1 MVSCRSTKG
10 ASKARRDH
18 INAEIRKMRELL
30 PIPAEEQ
37 ERLSYLHTM
46 SIICTFIRKTIL
58 LSGDGGRGDE
68 APLPLYEDWLQALP
82 GFIVAVDKEGKLVY
96 VSENVSQYLG
106 FSMVDVLQ
114 SDSLYELMD
123 PDDVDSV
130 KYSLEEESGA
140 AERSFVC
147 RMNTSKAFR
156 LQYGGSCPLLV
167 QGWFQDPQHCLFVA
181 LCSPTVD
188 RLTDSERLSFRAHFQ
203 SVHRADMSYTHTD
216 HSVALFL
223 GYEAEELIGRSWY
236 SMLHP
241 DDLSLS
247 ASAHTHLIQQ
257 SGDAEVEL
265 VFRVQTKGHSWV
277 WLYTCA
283 SKSLQKQE
291 ITCTNYIIS
300 KPEAEYIR
308 QKLCSRSSSPLPLST
323 PISQMPWGPGP
334 YTSPKRQAENS
345 EQRAAPRKKTRRLSE
360 SPVSS
365 YCVTTSTSTNGH
377 SRDVSA
383 DQALFS
389 TPPYSPASSLSDDC
403 SLDASQDMM
412 YSLTKTT
419 ASPSSSYSP
428 STSSSS
434 TLSFQLQPFLQSSF
448 RVVPCPLT
456 PPPYSYPDAQAAA
469 SLSPNYQP
477 VEDCGGSTDSVL
489 HFEDFGLLSELN
501 SSEGEVFQTPED
513 SGSISPAE
521 LLTIDPSPISNSST
535 LSPQEQ
541 AEISVL
547 AHQISTLAS
556 SFDLY
561 RTKSS
566 APCWPSTSTQT
577 AEPLL
582 DEDVI
587 DCILKDWDGPTLR
600 KESGSGWGQLPRTT
614 MEQGSAMQGSAVQ
627 GLSLDALVD
636 FIPSELPAE
645 DPHPWPCVFRQD
657 CHEDDIELHQL
668 GLYLPSNFQ
677 QDGFADESMY

>member
-1 MVSCRSTKG
+1 NSCCSSHIRDFLLMVSCRSTKG

-58 LSGDGGRGDE
+58 LSGQGDGGRGDE

-123 PDDVDSV
+123 PDDVDSLNLFLF
-130 KYSLEEESGA
+130 SPS
-140 AERSFVC
+140 ERSFVC

-241 DDLSLS
+241 DDLSL
-247 ASAHTHLIQQ
+247 TLMIY
-257 SGDAEVEL
+257 AEVEL

-308 QKLCSRSSSPLPLST
+308 QKLCSRSSSL
-323 PISQMPWGPGP
+323 
-334 YTSPKRQAENS
+334 
-345 EQRAAPRKKTRRLSE
+345 RLSE

-448 RVVPCPLT
+448 RVEPCPLT

-489 HFEDFGLLSELN
+489 HFEDFGLLS
-501 SSEGEVFQTPED
+501 D
-513 SGSISPAE
+513 
-521 LLTIDPSPISNSST
+521 ST

-600 KESGSGWGQLPRTT
+600 KESAIMVWCSG
-614 MEQGSAMQGSAVQ
+614 
-627 GLSLDALVD
+627 
-636 FIPSELPAE
+636 
-645 DPHPWPCVFRQD
+645 
-657 CHEDDIELHQL
+657 
-668 GLYLPSNFQ
+668 
-677 QDGFADESMY
+677 